1 MKKFITSLFLVFVF
15 VFSVIA
21 CFIDDPNANSG
32 NHTVTFTL
40 EGSVISVTFTQ
51 TLDSQT
57 HGTWNNQTYEIHAN
71 VTTPFTYE
79 VEFSGFENH
88 ESDKITRMCLLYLN
102 KDGKFKILKD
112 IKNPSFNVASNTGE
126 KRALFGKY
134 SVYSTFGYKSGEI
147 LAILAYFETATKST
161 HNLNTMLNTKYTN
174 LNDIPGLLKLGV
186 YSNKNPL

>member
-1 MKKFITSLFLVFVF
+1 MSGSSIIRKTYTKTS
-15 VFSVIA
+15 
-21 CFIDDPNANSG
+21 
-32 NHTVTFTL
+32 
-40 EGSVISVTFTQ
+40 
-51 TLDSQT
+51 
-57 HGTWNNQTYEIHAN
+57 GTWNLTNTQTFDSKTYGIWDNQIYEIHAN

-134 SVYSTFGYKSGEI
+134 SVYSTFGYKRAEI

-161 HNLNTMLNTKYTN
+161 HNLNTLLNTKYTN
-174 LNDIPGLLKLGV
+174 LNNIPGLLKLGV
-186 YSNKNPL
+186 YPNKNPL